1 MVIYC
6 KRYSFLIYLHG
17 QAMIQNS
24 TTMNIF
30 LRNTFLLILLAWLQS
45 PLTAQ
50 NLDPIEVYEVV
61 QGQSHAYT
69 YQAVGPISSPSTT
82 YIVLNSTTSNHGS
95 YFPAGVR
102 PQILGG
108 GNFRVTYNSNNNTV
122 GKDTLTI
129 FLRKP
134 PGIPTYRKIVFDVV
148 PSQVQA
154 KVDFITTN
162 IGQTVTVSTTN
173 NDYSNR
179 GVLNI
184 TDVAVENNG
193 TASINANNIV
203 FTPNANF
210 EGLANFDYVVCDD
223 VGTCDKATVHVCV
236 GDPYSYQNDTMTVIT
251 KKNNSVPILTPLA
264 NYSLSQGA
272 SNGSISTSNGI
283 LYYQPNAAY
292 VGFDKLVYA
301 NASNGNTKT
310 ISIDV
315 LNIDP
320 ANDFVK
326 DDVSYT
332 FIDEPVFINV
342 LDNDVF
348 GQTLRNVQIIGSP
361 SNGTITQIANGYYAY
376 QPNNGFEGVEE
387 FTYSASPNQNGSN
400 PETGVVN
407 VIVSDLNPALAVFY
421 LQTPKGTPLV
431 VNYNIPLTDFD
442 FNITS
447 NGNLGTAHYFPGH
460 LDTTIAGHNIVG
472 DNLLIYFPPTT
483 PGNDEFEITYCVAN
497 NTNCPT
503 AKIKVDI
510 QDINSASCIG
520 TDCVWAGDANQDGK
534 VDLRDLLP
542 TGWCI
547 GDVGVERNNA
557 SVNPWFGQDCSDWGV
572 VFPHTGIDLKHLD
585 ANGDSLINVQDT
597 SAISDHYNKYHS
609 LSPEPVNFPS
619 NIPLFLGNPDTIHVT
634 GPGDIV
640 RVPVILGIQ
649 NFPAENMYGLTFS
662 IDFDPTIVDAS
673 ASSISFD
680 NESWVNYTSPTLS
693 MVKKPFGGRIDAGYT
708 RTNGIPT
715 DGYGRVGH
723 VDFVII
729 EDFEFQ
735 RLPDNFFAKVT
746 ASYMTGAGVSV
757 NLPESYVNFSF
768 SNEREVKADELLL
781 FPNPVANV
789 VNYKMLRG
797 DELVGDVEV
806 YDLTGKRHIKAS
818 PEALNGQIDVSNLT
832 SGIYFL
838 RVQTLGSVVTKK
850 FEVISGR

>member
-1 MVIYC
+1 
-6 KRYSFLIYLHG
+6 
-17 QAMIQNS
+17 
-24 TTMNIF
+24 MNIF
-30 LRNTFLLILLAWLQS
+30 LRNTFLLILLGWLHS

-50 NLDPIEVYEVV
+50 SLDPIETYEVV
-61 QGQSHAYT
+61 QGQSYPYT

-82 YIVLNSTTSNHGS
+82 HIVLGSTTSNHGS
-95 YFPAGVR
+95 YFPTGVR

-108 GNFRVTYNSNNNTV
+108 GNYRVTYNSNNSTV

-129 FLRKP
+129 YLRKP

-148 PSQVQA
+148 PSKVQA
-154 KVDFITTN
+154 KVDFVTTSV
-162 IGQTVTVSTTN
+162 GQTVTVNNTN

-193 TASINANNIV
+193 TASISGNNVV
-203 FTPNANF
+203 FTPNAGF

-236 GDPYSYQNDTMTVIT
+236 GDPYSYQNDTMSIIT
-251 KKNNSVPILTPLA
+251 KKNNTIPVLTPLA
-264 NYSLSQGA
+264 DYALSQGA
-272 SNGSISTSNGI
+272 SNGSHFYNDGI
-283 LYYQPNAAY
+283 LYYEPNASF
-292 VGFDKLVYA
+292 VGMDELIYT
-301 NASNGNTKT
+301 NTSNGNTKT

-315 LNIDP
+315 LDIDP
-320 ANDFVK
+320 SNDFIK

-332 FIDEPVFINV
+332 FLNESMEIDV
-342 LDNDVF
+342 LENDVF
-348 GQTLRNVQIIGSP
+348 GQTLYNVQILSNP
-361 SNGTITQIANGYYAY
+361 SNGTVTELAKGYYLY
-376 QPNNGFEGVEE
+376 IPNAGFEGVDE
-387 FTYSASPNQNGSN
+387 FTYTGSPNQNGAA

-407 VIVSDLNPALAVFY
+407 VIVSDLNPALAVFD

-431 VNYNIPLTDFD
+431 INYNIPLTDFD

-447 NGNLGTAHYFPGH
+447 NGTIGTALYFSGH
-460 LDTTIAGHNIVG
+460 RDTIISGQHIVG
-472 DNLLIYFPPTT
+472 DNLLIYFPPPV

-503 AKIKVDI
+503 AKVKIDI

-520 TDCVWAGDANQDGK
+520 TDCVWAGDANKDGK

-547 GDVGVERNNA
+547 GDVGIERNNA
-557 SVNPWFGQDCSDWGV
+557 SVNPWYGQDCGDWGV
-572 VFPHTGIDLKHLD
+572 EFPHTGIDLKHLD

-597 SAISDHYNKYHS
+597 TAIGDHYNKYHS

-640 RVPVILGIQ
+640 RVPIILGIQ

-662 IDFDPTIVDAS
+662 LDFDPSIVDAS

-693 MVKKPFGGRIDAGYT
+693 MVKKPFSGRIDAGYT

-729 EDFEFQ
+729 DDFELQ

-757 NLPESYVNFSF
+757 TLPESYVTFSF
-768 SNEREVKADELLL
+768 NKEREVKADELVL

-789 VNYKMLRG
+789 VNYRMVRG
-797 DELVGDVEV
+797 DEIIDDIEV
-806 YDLTGKRHIKAS
+806 FDLTGKRVLS
-818 PEALNGQIDVSNLT
+818 GTPEAFNGQIDVSNLT
-832 SGIYFL
+832 QGVYFL
-838 RVQTLGSVVTKK
+838 RVKTLGSVVTKK